1 MHPLEQALLASWP
14 VASWGGTRLLV
25 GVSGGADSVALLRAL
40 TNTAPR
46 PTLIHA
52 VHFNHQWRGAES
64 DYDEHFVR
72 QLCQTLAVELNV
84 ILAEDYSP
92 IPPQKTEQAARAA
105 RYECFTRVAYRVG
118 ARYVVTAHTA
128 SDRIETMLHH
138 LCRGTGLSGVAT
150 PLRIR
155 ALADELVLVRPLLT
169 CQREDILNYLSA
181 LGQAFCEDSSN
192 LNEAYKR
199 NFIRHS
205 LLPMLRASYG
215 PNVDEHLLGF
225 STIAE
230 ECNQALQHYALRWLN
245 ESGIGGDENMFRQS
259 AFTAEPWPVIQLG
272 LELFWK
278 RNQWPLQAMTRQH
291 WDQIREIVSA
301 DDDSTTWRSRLNLP
315 NNLLLLTKRSWIKIE
330 SPFSHK
336 L

>member
-1 MHPLEQALLASWP
+1 MAKCAKAAGVPRYLFAS
-14 VASWGGTRLLV
+14 SCSIYGK
-25 GVSGGADSVALLRAL
+25 SGGKPITEDGEMVPLSAYAQSK
-40 TNTAPR
+40 
-46 PTLIHA
+46 IE
-52 VHFNHQWRGAES
+52 AEK
-64 DYDEHFVR
+64 
-72 QLCQTLAVELNV
+72 A
-84 ILAEDYSP
+84 
-92 IPPQKTEQAARAA
+92 
-105 RYECFTRVAYRVG
+105 
-118 ARYVVTAHTA
+118 
-128 SDRIETMLHH
+128 
-138 LCRGTGLSGVAT
+138 
-150 PLRIR
+150 IR
-155 ALADELVLVRPLLT
+155 ALADELVLVRPFLT

-245 ESGIGGDENMFRQS
+245 DSGIGGDDNMFRQS

-272 LELFWK
+272 LEMFWK

-315 NNLLLLTKRSWIKIE
+315 NNLLLFTKRSWIKIE
-330 SPFSHK
+330 SPFALK